1 MVENIL
7 FANFKPSVEPLEPK
21 QAPINNMS
29 CVADKGLLL
38 SLEQISEYIND
49 TGHKINIQYG
59 SQCNRTERQDKNN
72 FCNGCL
78 SKATSPK
85 HASSKSTKNAIHLL

>member
-1 MVENIL
+1 MVENIW
-7 FANFKPSVEPLEPK
+7 FAVFKSSVEPLEPK
-21 QAPINNMS
+21 PAPTNSMS
-29 CVADKGLLL
+29 CAADKDLLL
-38 SLEQISEYIND
+38 SLEHIDKYING